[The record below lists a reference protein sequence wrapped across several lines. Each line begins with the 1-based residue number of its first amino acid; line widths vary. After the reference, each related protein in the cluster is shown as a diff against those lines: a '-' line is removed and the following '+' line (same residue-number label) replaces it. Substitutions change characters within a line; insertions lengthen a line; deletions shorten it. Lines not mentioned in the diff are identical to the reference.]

1 MALQNYSDLNETQLD
16 VMRELGNIGAGNAA
30 TALADML
37 MTPID
42 ISVPVVRIL
51 DYETAME
58 EMGGPEMM
66 IVGLLL
72 SFEGDIHGMIMFLL
86 EKDFTHM
93 TLNTLLGQEIGSFQE
108 IDETGY
114 SALQEVANI
123 MAGSYVNAIASM
135 TNMRIEL
142 SVPDMC
148 IDMLGA
154 ILSVPAIH
162 YANISDKIIWIQ
174 NELKGASAKS
184 SNHILMLPDVESLDK
199 IMTAL
204 GIE

>member
-1 MALQNYSDLNETQLD
+1 MALQNYSDLNEIQLD

-30 TALADML
+30 TAIADML